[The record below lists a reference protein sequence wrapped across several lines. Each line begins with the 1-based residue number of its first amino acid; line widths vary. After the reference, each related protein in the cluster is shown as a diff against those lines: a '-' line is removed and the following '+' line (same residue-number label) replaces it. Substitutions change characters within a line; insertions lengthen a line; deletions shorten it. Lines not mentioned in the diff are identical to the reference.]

1 MNEIADWIKEKLC
14 DLNDTEIMELTDGFT
29 RLGYT
34 QEELAAHHQF
44 IEIANQLGLNTYQDK
59 AGNQWAVWLVDKN
72 ATTIGLGSHL
82 DTVYN
87 GGGYDGVAGVLCALA
102 AMKLLKDKGFEPR
115 KNIAVICFIAE
126 ESARF
131 GISTIGSKA
140 ISGELDKI
148 DLATVTDNEG
158 INLKQA
164 VEAMDLKW
172 EEIDQARLQ
181 LNELEHFVEL
191 HIEQGRQLQDS
202 NSDIGIV
209 EGIARPVR
217 LKVLVEGM
225 ANHTGTT
232 PMNQRQD
239 ALVAIAPLIS
249 YVNEEALKMKDTGTS
264 QLVATVSTVH
274 ITPNAMTVIPGKVEL
289 GIDIRSVDD
298 DLKKRL
304 ANKIKTYCQEVE
316 KKHHVSITV
325 TTLVDNNSVTLD
337 NKLKRKLIDIC
348 NSLGF
353 KTQVMDSGA
362 GHDVMNMAGKWPSGL
377 IFIPC
382 QDGISHHPNEFT
394 STENLING
402 TKVLEGFLKMES
414 K

>member
-1 MNEIADWIKEKLC
+1 MNELAEWIKEKLC
-14 DLNDTEIMELTDGFT
+14 DLNVTNTMELTDGFT

-34 QEELAAHHQF
+34 QEELSAHQHF

-59 AGNQWAVWLVDKN
+59 AGNQWAVWHVDKE
-72 ATTIGLGSHL
+72 APTIGMGSHL

-102 AMKLLKDKGFEPR
+102 AIKVLKEKGFEPR
-115 KNIAVICFIAE
+115 KNIAVICFISE

-140 ISGELDKI
+140 ISGELEKL

-158 INLKQA
+158 ITIKQA
-164 VEAMDLKW
+164 VEDMDLKW

-181 LNELEHFVEL
+181 LNELEQFVEL
-191 HIEQGRQLQDS
+191 HIEQGKQLQES

-209 EGIARPVR
+209 EGIARPIR

-239 ALVAIAPLIS
+239 ALVAIAPLVS
-249 YVNEEALKMKDTGTS
+249 YVNEEALKMNDTGTS
-264 QLVATVSTVH
+264 QLVATVSTVNVK
-274 ITPNAMTVIPGKVEL
+274 PNAMTIIPGKVEL

-304 ANKIKTYCQEVE
+304 ADKIKTYCQEVE

-337 NKLKRKLIDIC
+337 DKIKHNLIETC
-348 NSLGF
+348 NNLGF

-382 QDGISHHPNEFT
+382 QDGISHHPDEFT
-394 STENLING
+394 STVNLING
-402 TKVLEGFLKMES
+402 TKVLEGFFKTES
-414 K
+414 